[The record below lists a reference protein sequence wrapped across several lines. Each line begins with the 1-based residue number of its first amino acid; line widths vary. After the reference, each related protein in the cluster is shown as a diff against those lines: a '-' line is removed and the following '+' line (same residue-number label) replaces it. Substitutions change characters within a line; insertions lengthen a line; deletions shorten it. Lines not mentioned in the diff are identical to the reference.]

1 MRSIGDDHREPEG
14 LKPSRFGSLVA
25 RRLFYMPVEPDSSQK
40 PSQGLVLIVDDDPVF
55 ISQLT
60 NILVERG
67 YLVLG
72 AKDGHAA
79 LGLLNQHE
87 FNFSLAIIDVFLP
100 MSNGFDLISKLSAK
114 KDNLKIIAVSIG
126 RQKVLETAISLGA
139 DAGVAKAQGGTPLDA
154 GQWLNEV
161 FLQIGLPA

>member
-1 MRSIGDDHREPEG
+1 M
-14 LKPSRFGSLVA
+14 L
-25 RRLFYMPVEPDSSQK
+25 EPDSSQR
-40 PSQGLVLIVDDDPVF
+40 PTQGLVLIVDDDPVF

-72 AKDGHAA
+72 AKDGSAA
-79 LGLLNQHE
+79 LRLLDQHE

-100 MSNGFDLISKLSAK
+100 MSNGFDLISKLSANK
-114 KDNLKIIAVSIG
+114 QNLKIIAVSSG
-126 RQKVLETAISLGA
+126 RQKVLDTAISLGA
-139 DAGVAKAQGGTPLDA
+139 DAAVAKTQTGTPLDA
-154 GQWLNEV
+154 RQWLNEV

>member
-1 MRSIGDDHREPEG
+1 MG
-14 LKPSRFGSLVA
+14 LLVA
-25 RRLFYMPVEPDSSQK
+25 LRSFCMPVEPSEV

-60 NILVERG
+60 TILVERG

-72 AKDGHAA
+72 AKDGQAA

-87 FNFSLAIIDVFLP
+87 LNFSLAIIDVFLP
-100 MSNGFDLISKLSAK
+100 MASGFELIAKLSVNK
-114 KDNLKIIAVSIG
+114 RNLKIIAVSIG

-139 DAGVAKAQGGTPLDA
+139 DAGVAKSQGGTPLDA
-154 GQWLNEV
+154 RQWLTEV
-161 FLQIGLPA
+161 FLQIGLPE